1 MPADARRSPIGR
13 VAFAAAALLLTALA
27 AGQAGQLYAFSLTQN
42 RLPLWD
48 MAGHAWG
55 GIELHQA
62 LRNGRPLRFLQLLNA
77 QDKWPFGFSLLLLPF
92 LWAGDD
98 SFAAATLL
106 SVVLFALTPLL
117 LLWAA
122 REVDAGAVGWWSGVL
137 AALLFLASPLLRVFA
152 VLILREGAGV
162 FFSLL

>member
-1 MPADARRSPIGR
+1 MTETAHPAKARGW
-13 VAFAAAALLLTALA
+13 AGFGAAALLLTALA
-27 AGQAGQLYAFSLTQN
+27 AVQARQLHGFYLTQD
-42 RLPLWD
+42 RLPQWD

-62 LRNGRPLRFLQLLNA
+62 LRHGAPLRFLRLLNG

-92 LWAGDD
+92 LWIGGDG
-98 SFAAATLL
+98 FAAATLL
-106 SVVLFALTPLL
+106 SVVLFTLTPLL

-137 AALLFLASPLLRVFA
+137 AALLFLAS
-152 VLILREGAGV
+152 
-162 FFSLL
+162 